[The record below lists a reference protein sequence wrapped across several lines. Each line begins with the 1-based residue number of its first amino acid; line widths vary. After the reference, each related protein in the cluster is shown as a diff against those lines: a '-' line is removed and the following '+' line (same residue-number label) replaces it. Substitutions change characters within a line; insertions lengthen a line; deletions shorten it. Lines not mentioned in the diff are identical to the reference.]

1 MNRPQYLNIVSHYE
15 KCLEEHGDT
24 HRGVDWPK
32 AEDAAVRY
40 RIMLELIGA
49 QAPGKSVRLLD
60 FGCGAGHLYEYIQ
73 TNELTGIDYSG
84 LDLSSK
90 FVELSKRK
98 FPSRRFYLGDILE
111 SADNLTQLDYKV
123 MNGVFTEKRDLSF
136 EEMLDYFK
144 RLVLAVWK
152 KVDRGLA
159 LNVMS
164 KHVDW
169 EREDLFHL
177 GFDTLAAFLTSEVTR
192 NFIIRNDYG
201 LYEYTTYIY
210 R

>member
-15 KCLEEHGDT
+15 KCLREHGDT

-40 RIMLELIGA
+40 RVMLDVIRPSP
-49 QAPGKSVRLLD
+49 PGESVRLLD
-60 FGCGAGHLYEYIQ
+60 FGCGAAHLYEYIQ
-73 TNELTGIDYSG
+73 THELKGIDYSG
-84 LDLSSK
+84 LDLSGK
-90 FVELSKRK
+90 FVELSQQK

-111 SADNLTQLDYKV
+111 NAEIIPQFDYIV

-136 EEMLDYFK
+136 EQMFDYFK
-144 RLVLAVWK
+144 QLVLATWK

-164 KHVDW
+164 KQVDW

-177 GFDTLAAFLTSEVTR
+177 SFDTLAKFLTSEVTR